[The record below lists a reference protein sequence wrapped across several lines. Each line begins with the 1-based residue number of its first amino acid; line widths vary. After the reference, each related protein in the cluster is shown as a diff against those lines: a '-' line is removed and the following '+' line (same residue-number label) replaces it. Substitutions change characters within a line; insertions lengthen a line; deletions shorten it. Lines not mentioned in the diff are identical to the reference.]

1 MQFVN
6 EYRQKLVSADVAAKA
21 VKSGD
26 WVDYGQF
33 VCQTQVVDEA
43 LAKRKDEL
51 QDVKIRATTRTTPLA
66 VVQAD
71 PHQEVFTYNNFHYS
85 GYDRKLQDQ
94 GSAFFIPIFYHEKPG
109 YYKNY
114 LEVDVAILAVT
125 PMDDFG
131 YFNFSTSVATSR
143 AIVEKAKIVIL
154 EVNPNLPRVMG
165 GNNETVHISEI
176 DYIVEA
182 NWAVPEIPNA
192 LPTKE
197 DEQIASLI
205 IPEIRNGSCIQLGIG
220 GMPNAVGSLIAKSDL
235 KDLGVHTEMFV
246 DAFVDMYEA
255 GNLNGSQKQL
265 DKGKIVYTFAMGTN
279 KTYEFLHNNPAA
291 AAYSVDYVNDPMIIR
306 QQDNMV
312 GINNC
317 MEIDLYGQVSS
328 ESIGT
333 RQISG
338 TGGQGDFTIGSY
350 ESKGGQSYIA
360 MTSSYVDRA
369 GQRHSRIKDFMSQGS
384 IVTIPRS
391 LVSNIVTEY
400 GIVNLKGKST
410 WERAEGIISLAHPDF
425 RDDLIK
431 QAEQMNIWRRSNK
444 R

>member
-1 MQFVN
+1 
-6 EYRQKLVSADVAAKA
+6 
-21 VKSGD
+21 
-26 WVDYGQF
+26 
-33 VCQTQVVDEA
+33 
-43 LAKRKDEL
+43 
-51 QDVKIRATTRTTPLA
+51 
-66 VVQAD
+66 
-71 PHQEVFTYNNFHYS
+71 
-85 GYDRKLQDQ
+85 
-94 GSAFFIPIFYHEKPG
+94 
-109 YYKNY
+109 
-114 LEVDVAILAVT
+114 DVAILAVT

-131 YFNFSTSVATSR
+131 YFNFRTSVATSR

-192 LPTKE
+192 LPSKE

-328 ESIGT
+328 ESVGT

-369 GQRHSRIKDFMSQGS
+369 GQRHSRIKNFLSQGS